1 MSTSAAIPPASTR
14 PARRSRGTRPS
25 LGWWVVV
32 VLAPLIVVYALGYVI
47 VGPPMYPVNLAASFL
62 ARPWGIY
69 PHAFFGALA
78 LGLGPVQF
86 HRGIL
91 TRRRAFH
98 RQLGTLY
105 VASALFVGVAG
116 LYMSIYSF
124 GGWVTH
130 LGFGMLGV
138 LLLWTTLCA
147 YAAARRR
154 DIATH
159 RQWMLRSYALIFAAV
174 TLRIELPLLTM
185 AFGGFLPGYRVVA
198 WLCWVPNV
206 LWAEWYVRRT
216 ARAPLPTFD
225 AIRVA

>member
-1 MSTSAAIPPASTR
+1 VVAI
-14 PARRSRGTRPS
+14 
-25 LGWWVVV
+25 
-32 VLAPLIVVYALGYVI
+32 LAPLIVVYALAYVV
-47 VGPPMYPVNLAASFL
+47 VGPPMYPGDLSRSFL

-86 HRGIL
+86 HRGVL
-91 TRRRAFH
+91 THRRAFH

-105 VASALFVGVAG
+105 VACSVFVGVAG

-130 LGFGMLGV
+130 LGFGALAV
-138 LLLWTTLCA
+138 LLLWTTLRA

-159 RQWMLRSYALIFAAV
+159 RQWMVRSYALIFAAV
-174 TLRIELPLLTM
+174 TLRIELPLLIA
-185 AFGGFLPGYRVVA
+185 AFGDFLPGYQVVA
-198 WLCWVPNV
+198 WLSWVPNI

-225 AIRVA
+225 ALRVA

>member
-1 MSTSAAIPPASTR
+1 MSASATLPPPPATG
-14 PARRSRGTRPS
+14 ARRGRSTRPS
-25 LGWWVVV
+25 LGWWVAA
-32 VLAPLIVVYALGYVI
+32 VLASVIVVYALGYVI
-47 VGPPMYPVNLAASFL
+47 VGPPMYPDNLAASFL

-91 TRRRAFH
+91 KRHRPFH

-105 VASALFVGVAG
+105 VTCCLFVGVAG

-130 LGFGMLGV
+130 LGFGTLAV
-138 LLLWTTLCA
+138 LLLWTTLRA

-159 RQWMLRSYALIFAAV
+159 RQWMLRSYTLVFAAV
-174 TLRIELPLLTM
+174 MLRIELPLLAM
-185 AFGGFLPGYRVVA
+185 AFGDFLPAYRVVA
-198 WLCWVPNV
+198 WLCWVPNA
-206 LWAEWYVRRT
+206 LWAEWYVRRP
-216 ARAPLPTFD
+216 AGAPLPTFE